1 MCPMSL
7 QLNLESSTESWSIY
21 TVPLWGN
28 LNSNYWADISTCLP
42 SFSSSLGFHCCS
54 VQFRKRQTHWGE
66 VRHKS
71 DTFLCSSRLSLKT
84 GPLHPG
90 CLVLLFSVFMCC
102 FFLVPL
108 IYVIVLR
115 TKVKLLSCS
124 IVTQSG
130 ISFYYLIYYS
140 INMFVITLI
149 LENWF

>member
-7 QLNLESSTESWSIY
+7 QLKAGVSTQS
-21 TVPLWGN
+21 LFWGN

-42 SFSSSLGFHCCS
+42 SFSSSLGFHTVALCS
-54 VQFRKRQTHWGE
+54 LGRGRLIEG
-66 VRHKS
+66 KS
-71 DTFLCSSRLSLKT
+71 YTRVDTFLCSSILSLKT

-108 IYVIVLR
+108 IYVIVLS

-130 ISFYYLIYYS
+130 ILSF
-140 INMFVITLI
+140 ITSDII
-149 LENWF
+149 L